1 MKNTIFLV
9 AFLPLNCENHQ
20 NMEVFKK
27 ETDLEQIH
35 FWNQQIWSK
44 TPPWNNISPPFAK
57 KFARIFRVH
66 RKTWKIASHCE
77 SSQEFGTEQCQ
88 SSKMLE
94 EKTETHSFCS
104 FRDFLKIKRKTYFW
118 FFDFLRLQKERK
130 NKIIFLWF
138 SGFWGSDQTKRKETT
153 IFLGFLVF

>member
-1 MKNTIFLV
+1 MK
-9 AFLPLNCENHQ
+9 HG
-20 NMEVFKK
+20 VFKK
-27 ETDLEQIH
+27 ERDLEQIN

-66 RKTWKIASHCE
+66 PKTWKIASHCE
-77 SSQEFGTEQCQ
+77 VSQEFRTEQYK

-94 EKTETHSFCS
+94 ERTKTHSFCS
-104 FRDFLKIKRKTYFW
+104 FRDFSEDKTERNETYFW

-138 SGFWGSDQTKRKETT
+138 SGFWGSDQTKKKETT
-153 IFLGFLVF
+153 MFLGFLVF